1 MPEEGIDEVVAS
13 AFGLAAFYLQNS
25 ILTALVA
32 KGHLTMN
39 EAALTVS
46 GAAQLLDEMGP
57 TSLSRLAKEALTSLA
72 DSWQRQ
78 AKGD

>member
-32 KGHLTMN
+32 KGFLTVN

-46 GAAQLLDEMGP
+46 GAAQLLDEMHP
-57 TSLSRLAKEALTSLA
+57 TSRSRLAKEALTSLA

-78 AKGD
+78 AKGN